1 MSWRHRAN
9 PQEVASTVMMTL
21 PRARNRFERQ
31 ARPRILA
38 TLLGLLMATSMLVA
52 CASGAPTSASND
64 ESSTRQA
71 PTTLK
76 YVAIGASD
84 AFGVGTGDPDRDNWP
99 TVLSHDLGGSVH
111 LVNLGIPGITVEG
124 ARKEELPIAVD
135 AHPDVVTVWL
145 AVNDMAASVPL
156 EAYREQLNAL
166 LNSLKQ
172 NTHAHIFVGNLPD
185 LTLLPYFSGANQTVL
200 RETVQTWNAAIT
212 EVAAANGATLVDLY
226 SGWQELALH
235 PEYLAIDGLHPS
247 TIGAQ
252 RLAALFAS
260 IIVPSLQGVRHP

>member
-1 MSWRHRAN
+1 
-9 PQEVASTVMMTL
+9 MMTF
-21 PRARNRFERQ
+21 PRIRFEPQPRH
-31 ARPRILA
+31 RILA
-38 TLLGLLMATSMLVA
+38 TLLGLLMTISMLAA
-52 CASGAPTSASND
+52 CASRAPTPASND
-64 ESSTRQA
+64 ASTTQQA

-111 LVNLGIPGITVEG
+111 LVNLGIPGITVAG
-124 ARKEELPIAVD
+124 ARKEELPVAVD

-156 EAYREQLNAL
+156 ETYREQLNEL
-166 LNSLKQ
+166 LHSLKQ
-172 NTHAHIFVGNLPD
+172 NTHARIFVGNLPD

-200 RETVQTWNAAIT
+200 RATVQAWNDTIA

-226 SGWQELALH
+226 SGWQELATH

-247 TIGAQ
+247 TIGAR

-260 IIVPSLQGVRHP
+260 VIGPSLALQGVRHP